1 MEKMLAIVFDSE
13 KVAYEGARALLAL
26 DSEGSIALNSRAI
39 VKKND
44 DGTVSQLRVDDEFPV
59 RTLTGTALG
68 SLIGILGG
76 PVGIAVGMSAGT
88 LIGLIGDI
96 RVSDVDADFLSDV
109 STALTPGKC
118 AVLAD
123 LDEEWV
129 TPLDTR
135 MEALGGVVYRT
146 IKSAVE
152 DDRRARETAARRAE
166 IDQLKAE
173 HAKARSD
180 RKVKLQAK
188 IDQLRARLEKKI
200 EQDGVRSKQ
209 AAADT
214 QSRVEALQKKAEHE
228 KGDAKAAIEA
238 RIAHLREDLQ
248 RQQQV

>member
-1 MEKMLAIVFDSE
+1 MEKMLAIVFDTE
-13 KVAYEGARALLAL
+13 KAAYEGARALLAL
-26 DSEGSIALNSRAI
+26 DGEGSIALNSRAVI
-39 VKKND
+39 KKNA
-44 DGTVSQLRVDDEFPV
+44 DGTVSQLRVDDDIPV

-76 PVGIAVGMSAGT
+76 PVGIAVGMSTGT

-96 RVSDVDADFLSDV
+96 RVSEVDTDFLTDV

-135 MEALGGVVYRT
+135 MEALGGAVYRT

-152 DDRRARETAARRAE
+152 DDRRARETAAWRAE

-173 HAKARSD
+173 HAKASSD
-180 RKVKLQAK
+180 RKAKLQAK
-188 IDQLRARLEKKI
+188 IDQLRTRLEKKI
-200 EQDGVRSKQ
+200 EEDRARSKQ
-209 AAADT
+209 AAAQM
-214 QSRVEALQKKAEHE
+214 QSRVEALQKKAQHE
-228 KGDAKAAIEA
+228 KGAAKAAIEA
-238 RIAHLREDLQ
+238 RIAHLRSDLQ
-248 RQQQV
+248 RQQRA